1 MIVSAVSGVLKACSC
16 PLHPLAIYL
25 LGSVP
30 ERNHIAHENDVPLAF
45 FSLKSC
51 LSVYLSVYQSVY
63 RDEAV
68 YVKGLAFNFP
78 K

>member
-1 MIVSAVSGVLKACSC
+1 MIVSAVSGVLKACSY
-16 PLHPLAIYL
+16 PLHLLAAYL
-25 LGSVP
+25 LGSVL
-30 ERNHIAHENDVPLAF
+30 ERNHIAYENDVPLAF

-51 LSVYLSVYQSVY
+51 LCLSVYQSVY